1 MTILEKILHEK
12 RFEVERLL
20 AEGVNAEKFEVSRPS
35 LFDKLVGATHLQVIA
50 EMKRASPSKGLIAEG
65 TDPVAQASAYE
76 RAGVACVSVLTDAPF
91 FRGSFDDLK
100 AFAEAIDTP
109 LLCKDFIIHKVQIDK
124 AKSAGASVILLI
136 VSALSDEELKEF
148 HAYATNAGLEVL
160 VEVHDTAE
168 LERALKIDAKLIGV
182 NNRNLRTFDVD
193 LSRTE
198 EIAAIFPFGEKHVLI
213 SESGITGQQDALRVS
228 HAGASAVLVG
238 ESLMRSGKVG
248 EAIKNMQV
256 ALPRRVQ

>member
-35 LFDKLVGATHLQVIA
+35 LFDKLVDATHLQVIA

-76 RAGVACVSVLTDAPF
+76 RAGVACVSVLTDAQF
-91 FRGSFDDLK
+91 FKGSFDDLK
-100 AFAEAIDTP
+100 AVADAIDTP

-136 VSALSDEELKEF
+136 VSALSDEELKEL
-148 HAYATNAGLEVL
+148 HAYATKAGLEVL

-182 NNRNLRTFDVD
+182 NNRNLRTFEVD

-213 SESGITGQQDALRVS
+213 SESGITGQRDALRVS

-238 ESLMRSGKVG
+238 ESLMRSGTVG